1 MTIDWNSLY
10 HPEGGF
16 TVGYQP
22 NLNVKKP
29 ESGLGTD
36 NNNNNTW
43 GNFASILQG
52 IGSIGSGIQAYKSI
66 PLMRR
71 QLNEATALNRA
82 NFSQQAN
89 LINQQALQQ
98 HRQHLTS
105 SGLDE
110 EEFRKRYGGPVN
122 LQTTY

>member
-1 MTIDWNSLY
+1 MSYNLLNLHTPVDYFGNKNDMNSNKVF
-10 HPEGGF
+10 GS
-16 TVGYQP
+16 
-22 NLNVKKP
+22 N
-29 ESGLGTD
+29 TD

-43 GNFASILQG
+43 GTFASILQG